1 MKERDSSVL
10 PKIYGLEGHSAVV
23 TGGGSG
29 IGKATA
35 QLLAEAGARVVV
47 ADIDAEAAAAVARE
61 LTDAGYDSLA
71 VTTDIADETS
81 VREMFKACKNAF
93 NSVDILVN
101 NASIFP
107 KVPFLEVSASQWERM
122 HSINLHGTFLCMQ
135 QAIGHMVEGGNG
147 GAIVNISSVSS
158 QQVAVFNNVTYNT
171 TKAGVNALTKTAA
184 LEFAKHRIR
193 VNAVLPG
200 GVATEGAKSASATAS
215 TPVTGPL
222 TQPERLPLGRIG
234 SPHDI
239 AKAILFLASPA
250 ADYIT
255 GQLLA
260 VDGGFQ
266 VS

>member
-1 MKERDSSVL
+1 MVDNQAL
-10 PKIYGLEGHSAVV
+10 TDTFGLDGRSAVV
-23 TGGGSG
+23 TGAGSG
-29 IGKATA
+29 IGKAIA
-35 QLLAEAGARVVV
+35 HLLAKAGAQVLV
-47 ADIDAEAAAAVARE
+47 ADIDGEAGTAVAKE
-61 LTDAGYDSLA
+61 LNDAGFNSVA
-71 VTTDIADETS
+71 VTADIADATS
-81 VREMFKACKNAF
+81 VRNMFTACIDAF
-93 NSVDILVN
+93 GKVDILVN

-107 KVPFLEVSASQWERM
+107 KVPFLEVSEPQWERM
-122 HSINLHGTFLCMQ
+122 HSVNLHGTFLCMQ
-135 QAIGHMVEGGNG
+135 QAIGHMIESDNG

-184 LEFAKHRIR
+184 LEFAKHNIR

-200 GVATEGAKSASATAS
+200 GVATEGAKKASATAS
-215 TPVTGPL
+215 APITGPL

-234 SPHDI
+234 SAEDI
-239 AKAILFLASPA
+239 AKATLFLASPA
-250 ADYIT
+250 AEYIT

>member
-1 MKERDSSVL
+1 MSESHVL
-10 PKIYGLEGHSAVV
+10 VDTFGLEGRSAVV
-23 TGGGSG
+23 TGAGSG
-29 IGKATA
+29 IGRAIA
-35 QLLAEAGARVVV
+35 QLLAKAGAKVLV
-47 ADIDAEAAAAVARE
+47 ADIDGDAAASVSRD
-61 LTDAGYDSLA
+61 LNDAGLTSIA
-71 VTTDIADETS
+71 VTADIADENA
-81 VREMFKACKNAF
+81 VRDMFKACV
-93 NSVDILVN
+93 NSFEKVDILIN

-107 KVPFLEVSASQWERM
+107 KVPFLEVSVSQWERM

-135 QAIGHMVEGGNG
+135 QAIGQMIEAGDG

-184 LEFAKHRIR
+184 LEFAEHKIR

-200 GVATEGAKSASATAS
+200 GVATEGAMKASATA
-215 TPVTGPL
+215 TAPITGPL

-234 SPHDI
+234 TSEDI
-239 AKAILFLASPA
+239 AKATLFLASPA
-250 ADYIT
+250 AEYIT